1 MTRRPVLVLGILAV
15 GFTALAVAATLRYLI
30 PQIDVVVFD
39 YDGATDQAAIDAY
52 YTWLNSGWVYYD
64 QVSWLVSAALVCG
77 IVALALAAYRAQ
89 RRIQDAGTR
98 TVSAPA
104 STSVRNP
111 VTTPKSSPSS
121 SNSSARASPT
131 SNVDAFR

>member
-1 MTRRPVLVLGILAV
+1 MRLRPILVLAAMSV
-15 GFTALAVAATLRYLI
+15 GFAALAVAATLRQVI
-30 PQIDVVVFD
+30 PQIEVVTFQFD
-39 YDGATDQAAIDAY
+39 GSDDQAMDEY
-52 YTWLNSGWVYYD
+52 YRWVNSGWVYYD
-64 QVSWLVSAALVCG
+64 QTRWLLMSAFIAGVA
-77 IVALALAAYRAQ
+77 ALALAAYRAQ

-121 SNSSARASPT
+121 SNSSARSSRT

>member
-1 MTRRPVLVLGILAV
+1 VKRRPIIVLAAMAV
-15 GFTALAVAATLRYLI
+15 GFVGLAVAATLRQLI
-30 PQIDVVVFD
+30 PQLDLVNFD
-39 YDGATDQAAIDAY
+39 YDGSVDQAVIDDY
-52 YTWLNSGWVYYD
+52 YRWLNSGWVYYD
-64 QVSWLVSAALVCG
+64 QVRWLVMAALITGVA
-77 IVALALAAYRAQ
+77 ALALAAYRAQ

-121 SNSSARASPT
+121 SNSSARASRT

>member
-1 MTRRPVLVLGILAV
+1 VTRRPILVLAGMALVLA
-15 GFTALAVAATLRYLI
+15 GLAVAATLRFII
-30 PQIDVVVFD
+30 PQVDLIEFD
-39 YDGATDQAAIDAY
+39 YSEPVDQEAIDAY
-52 YTWLNSGWVYYD
+52 YEWAFSGAVYLL
-64 QVSWLVSAALVCG
+64 QVPWLVTASVLSGVA
-77 IVALALAAYRAQ
+77 ALALAAYRAQ
-89 RRIQDAGTR
+89 RRIQDAGRR

-121 SNSSARASPT
+121 SNSSARASRT

>member
-1 MTRRPVLVLGILAV
+1 MSV
-15 GFTALAVAATLRYLI
+15 GFAALAVAATLRQVI
-30 PQIDVVVFD
+30 PQIEVVTFQFD
-39 YDGATDQAAIDAY
+39 GSDDQVAMDEY
-52 YTWLNSGWVYYD
+52 YRWVNSGWVYYD
-64 QVSWLVSAALVCG
+64 QTRWLLMSAFIAGVA
-77 IVALALAAYRAQ
+77 ALALAAYRAQ
-89 RRIQDAGTR
+89 RRVQDAGTR

-121 SNSSARASPT
+121 SNSSARSSRT